1 MTQPTASSVR
11 TAKLPTAKLPT
22 AKLPTASIAPAARA
36 QVELL
41 PRTPGVYRFRA
52 ETGRVLYVGRATN
65 LRSRV
70 GSYWGSLRDRP
81 RLRRMMALVTSL
93 EAVPCQSVHEAAWLE
108 RNLLERAR
116 PAWNRVRGGLEVP
129 VWIRIEPARGGSG
142 PRLRVVHT
150 AQDGDVGPYLGG
162 DATRHAVAA
171 IERVHALGYTG
182 ELRSGSEREMAR
194 VRGVGESAEV
204 SDAVGRVLR
213 GEPSA
218 MSDLRQRLVDL
229 RGAAAASL
237 AFELAAKIQAEIEAL
252 EWIAQPQRVT
262 GATDVRLDLHGWCD
276 GVHVSFEVRAGK
288 VERWTSEPATH
299 ESVTKRL
306 AATPPEWRPFVDDAA
321 ALAARLRPTA

>member
-1 MTQPTASSVR
+1 
-11 TAKLPTAKLPT
+11 
-22 AKLPTASIAPAARA
+22 
-36 QVELL
+36 
-41 PRTPGVYRFRA
+41 
-52 ETGRVLYVGRATN
+52 
-65 LRSRV
+65 
-70 GSYWGSLRDRP
+70 
-81 RLRRMMALVTSL
+81 
-93 EAVPCQSVHEAAWLE
+93 
-108 RNLLERAR
+108 
-116 PAWNRVRGGLEVP
+116 
-129 VWIRIEPARGGSG
+129 
-142 PRLRVVHT
+142 
-150 AQDGDVGPYLGG
+150 
-162 DATRHAVAA
+162 
-171 IERVHALGYTG
+171 
-182 ELRSGSEREMAR
+182 MAR